1 MADFE
6 LTRDFELMRANAKF
20 ELVGLIGSYSE
31 TGPKLLY
38 ADHQVLVPSKERTG
52 APVRLALLPASGV
65 YEMLYFVVWTA
76 EDVRQAIFQTWKL
89 QVSRTKFEFGVA
101 WSHHEALQ
109 RPEPL
114 PFCCVFPEGPNLR
127 ALRDQHLLSETTGA
141 EPFTLFVWPAAQ

>member
-1 MADFE
+1 MAD
-6 LTRDFELMRANAKF
+6 LELMRANAAKL
-20 ELVGLIGSYSE
+20 ELDGLIWSYE
-31 TGPKLLY
+31 EAGPKLLRPK
-38 ADHQVLVPSKERTG
+38 DQLLVPCKEHSG
-52 APVRLALLPASGV
+52 AQVRLALLPASGV

-76 EDVRQAIFQTWKL
+76 DDVRQAILGAWEL
-89 QVSRTKFEFGVA
+89 SVSRTKFEFGVA

-127 ALRDQHLLSETTGA
+127 ALRDQHLLSEATGA